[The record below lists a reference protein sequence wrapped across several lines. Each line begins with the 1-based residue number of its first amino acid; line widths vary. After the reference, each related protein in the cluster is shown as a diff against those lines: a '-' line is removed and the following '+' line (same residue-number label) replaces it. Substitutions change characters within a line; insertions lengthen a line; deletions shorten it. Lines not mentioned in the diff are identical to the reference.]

1 MHKVA
6 IGIPTYQ
13 RPKSLLRLL
22 DSINQLKF
30 SAQFCVFVVDN
41 DNHSQSAINLLAGRL
56 ADYRFTLHTRAVA
69 PANIS
74 VARNM
79 LLQMVFEEH
88 DFSVIAMVDDD
99 EIVDCDWLNQL
110 VNCQLQSEADI
121 VQGNTLPNF
130 LVKVE
135 PWMSQVPFFYRHQLM
150 SSHDS
155 MALSSCNILIT
166 KAIYQKMHGQLFDLQ
181 FGISGGEDTDFFHRA
196 KALGAKFAYE
206 GKALAYEDY
215 DQLRATKSWVRKRSF
230 RVGQTNVKIFHQNR
244 SGFIFSL
251 KIFARFL
258 VNLVRLALLCWH
270 PAHSIRYQ
278 MKICRQWGMLLAA
291 CGSS

>member
-1 MHKVA
+1 MSRISIA
-6 IGIPTYQ
+6 IPHYNQPHLIS
-13 RPKSLLRLL
+13 RAIESLSLTCLKDIQLL
-22 DSINQLKF
+22 VMDDASSDDVFAQLQQQLDKLGY
-30 SAQFCVFVVDN
+30 
-41 DNHSQSAINLLAGRL
+41 H
-56 ADYRFTLHTRAVA
+56 AVA
-69 PANIS
+69 LWQQTVQATPTSIK
-74 VARNM
+74 
-79 LLQMVFEEH
+79 QM
-88 DFSVIAMVDDD
+88 
-99 EIVDCDWLNQL
+99 
-110 VNCQLQSEADI
+110 
-121 VQGNTLPNF
+121 
-130 LVKVE
+130 
-135 PWMSQVPFFYRHQLM
+135 QV
-150 SSHDS
+150 
-155 MALSSCNILIT
+155 SSCNILIT